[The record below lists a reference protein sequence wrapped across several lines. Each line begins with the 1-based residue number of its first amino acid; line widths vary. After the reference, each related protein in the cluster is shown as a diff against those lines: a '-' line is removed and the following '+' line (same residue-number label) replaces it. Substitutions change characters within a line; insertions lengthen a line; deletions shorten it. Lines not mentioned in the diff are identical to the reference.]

1 MPPLRRG
8 PSAWKGL
15 ILRPPATRPEPC
27 NEEGLI
33 FAKILAKSTAG
44 YLRAFLAF
52 ELWATCFD
60 DPSAEVPEMVARYVF
75 WAYST
80 GEVSRQQVINL
91 LSCLVKLDPGLA
103 SVGWIAGPLSRA
115 RSLLAGWKKLSP
127 PQHRVPLPR
136 GFLHLLVYISVL
148 DGELDLATLLL
159 VGHECLLRFSE
170 LLFLTVADVFFPG
183 DPHLGSGSSGAL
195 LLHLTKAGRPQWVNV
210 RSPLVLTA
218 LRVLVRGR
226 RPGARLFQRHASAY
240 RTAFTA
246 LQLRAG
252 LPKAIWSFH
261 SLRSGG
267 AVHLYLINTL
277 MMDIVTHGRW
287 AKLVTA
293 ELYVKSC
300 QCVQLALLY
309 PDSLELRVKALEA
322 AAVRDRLLVYFTLL
336 L

>member
-15 ILRPPATRPEPC
+15 ILRPPASRPVPC

-33 FAKILAKSTAG
+33 FSTILAKSSAA
-44 YLRAFLAF
+44 YLRAYLAF
-52 ELWATCFD
+52 ELWAYCFD
-60 DPSAEVPEMVARYVF
+60 DPRALVPGLVARYVF
-75 WAYST
+75 WAFST
-80 GEVSRQQVINL
+80 GEVSRQQVVNL
-91 LSCLVKLDPGLA
+91 LSCLVKLDPALA
-103 SVGWIAGPLSRA
+103 SVGWIAGPLCRA

-136 GFLHLLVYISVL
+136 GFLHLLVYTSVL

-159 VGHECLLRFSE
+159 VGHDCLLRFSE
-170 LLFLTVADVFFPG
+170 LLFLSVADVFFPG

-195 LLHLTKAGRPQWVNV
+195 LLRLTKAGRPQWVNI
-210 RSPLVLTA
+210 RSPLVLIA
-218 LRVLVRGR
+218 LRLLVRGR
-226 RPGARLFQRHASAY
+226 RAGARLFQRHASAY
-240 RTAFTA
+240 RAAFAA
-246 LQLRAG
+246 LQLRIG
-252 LPKAIWSFH
+252 LPVALWSFH

-287 AKLVTA
+287 AKRLTA
-293 ELYVKSC
+293 ELYIKSC
-300 QCVQLALLY
+300 QCVQMALVY

-322 AAVRDRLLVYFTLL
+322 EVVRDRLLVYFKLL
-336 L
+336 F